1 MMRSHHMMSVDK
13 SYLIHSQLEMIQAIF
28 SGKVSFFHNLL
39 REMFDNPVAK
49 NIIDSTARGF
59 DKGASLILSVGSSL
73 QAKMDESGMSR
84 KVT

>member
-1 MMRSHHMMSVDK
+1 
-13 SYLIHSQLEMIQAIF
+13 
-28 SGKVSFFHNLL
+28 
-39 REMFDNPVAK
+39 MFDNPVAK